1 MENDAINRRRF
12 SEEQIAGFAKQ
23 AAAGILIKEICRKIG
38 FRDTTIHERRAKY
51 GGMEVPDARWLREF
65 QGENAK
71 LAKLLAEL
79 GHNDRAIADMETYLA
94 QAENAPDATTAS
106 FRLDGLRSRNT

>member
-1 MENDAINRRRF
+1 MENDAINRKRF

-23 AAAGILIKEICRKIG
+23 AAAGILIKEICRKVG
-38 FRDTTIHERRAKY
+38 FSDTTIHERRAKC

-65 QGENAK
+65 QGDNAK
-71 LAKLLAEL
+71 LEKLLAEL

-94 QAENAPDATTAS
+94 HAENAPNAAAAS
-106 FRLDGLRSRNT
+106 LRLDGLRCHNT